1 MFPLFSQYVGYF
13 KNSKSKKNKGLFY
26 PRPHQNTLRDPVG
39 DSAPVP
45 GRIVFQR
52 GGERLSD
59 LRRGQQ
65 RHPELR
71 PEKAAGG
78 VALAG
83 EGSEEGPRFE
93 GGDQCGRL
101 DVHAGELRVGEQP
114 GPVVKNGAV
123 AVSAVLLEDG
133 DIVEVPVVVG
143 EQCIHLKEQRQIP
156 GKVREA
162 CAVRRGFRQ
171 VSDPP
176 PVAGKPRQLVPQR
189 HSYYNLMLTGRR
201 IVDGVFV
208 LDAEYLVAFKAKAW
222 LDLTA

>member
-26 PRPHQNTLRDPVG
+26 PLPHQNTRRDPVG

-52 GGERLSD
+52 GGEHLPD

-78 VALAG
+78 VALTG
-83 EGSEEGPRFE
+83 EGGEEGSCLE
-93 GGDQCGRL
+93 GDDQGGGL

-133 DIVEVPVVVG
+133 DIVEVPAVVG

-171 VSDPP
+171 VSDPA
-176 PVAGKPRQLVPQR
+176 PVAGKPRQLVPQG
-189 HSYYNLMLTGRR
+189 HSQAAAQQVIQRD
-201 IVDGVFV
+201 DGLV
-208 LDAEYLVAFKAKAW
+208 LS
-222 LDLTA
+222 